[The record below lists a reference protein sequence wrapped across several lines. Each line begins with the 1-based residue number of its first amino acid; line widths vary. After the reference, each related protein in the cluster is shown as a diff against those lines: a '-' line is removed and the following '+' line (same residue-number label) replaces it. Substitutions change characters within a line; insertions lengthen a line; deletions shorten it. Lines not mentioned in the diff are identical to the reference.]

1 MRATERCQWPRKCRF
16 ACGLPNF
23 ASLNHINIMWLEKQ
37 PGLVSLGLG
46 ATGQTLENLK
56 TREIRAIEGK
66 STYDS
71 QYLVTTLALPG
82 LVLIKLSC
90 LEVDALMSIIPD
102 SDSEARARLQNVV
115 VIPVVAVLWCTSVY
129 TLVHW
134 EFVLFAFWRGL

>member
-1 MRATERCQWPRKCRF
+1 
-16 ACGLPNF
+16 
-23 ASLNHINIMWLEKQ
+23 MWLEKQ

-66 STYDS
+66 NTYDS

-90 LEVDALMSIIPD
+90 LEVDA
-102 SDSEARARLQNVV
+102 RCQ
-115 VIPVVAVLWCTSVY
+115 
-129 TLVHW
+129 
-134 EFVLFAFWRGL
+134 